1 MFRENCLVCDSKNIE
16 EIIDLGSHPFADTFI
31 PASRLSTADVIYP
44 LVCTLCMECGHVQ
57 TKCITE
63 PEARYAQTEYSYTS
77 SNSSFSRNHWDEYAK
92 EITSTLSL
100 PKSSLIVEAG
110 SNDGYLSE
118 QFIAKGHQSI
128 GVDPS
133 PYMAQLA
140 EKRNVSTIIG
150 LFGKK
155 TADEISKKYGK
166 ANLIVANNV
175 FNHSDNP
182 LEFVTAVE
190 SILAPEGYFVF
201 EQPYWLTSLKTEK
214 FDQIYH
220 EHVSY
225 FTVASAKA
233 LLTRAGLSIH
243 TAQVVN
249 YHGGSLRIIA
259 QKSSNIRKESLET
272 LKMIAEEKE
281 YGTFN
286 LDTYER
292 FMKKIL
298 HQRNVFLERVYKLK
312 QSGKSIIAVGA
323 AAKGNT
329 FLNFYR
335 LDKTLIDYVTDSSP
349 HKIGKYTPA
358 TRIPIL
364 GDQVFGN
371 YSEVYALLLS
381 WNLKD
386 QLLPILSKINQNII
400 FISPEEYN
408 K

>member
-1 MFRENCLVCDSKNIE
+1 MLREQCLVCDSKNIE

-31 PASRLSTADVIYP
+31 PLSKLSNADLIYP
-44 LVCTLCMECGHVQ
+44 LVCTLCIECGHVQ
-57 TKCITE
+57 TKCVTD
-63 PEARYAQTEYSYTS
+63 PEARYSQNEYSYTS

-92 EITSTLSL
+92 EMISKLNLPTKSL
-100 PKSSLIVEAG
+100 VVEAG

-118 QFIAKGHQSI
+118 QFIAKGHKSI

-133 PYMAQLA
+133 PYMAELA
-140 EKRNVSTIIG
+140 QKRNVSTIIG

-155 TADEISKKYGK
+155 TAQEIYNNHGR
-166 ANLIVANNV
+166 ANLVIANNV

-182 LEFVTAVE
+182 VEFVTAVA
-190 SILAPEGYFVF
+190 SILAPGGYFVF
-201 EQPYWLTSLKTEK
+201 EQPYWLTSLKTGK

-225 FTVASAKA
+225 FTVTSAKA
-233 LLTRAGLSIH
+233 LLARAGLSIH
-243 TAQVVN
+243 TAQIVN

-259 QKSSNIRKESLET
+259 QKSEDIVDESLESAH
-272 LKMIAEEKE
+272 MMSEEKI

-286 LDTYER
+286 LDTYKI
-292 FMKKIL
+292 FMKKII
-298 HQRNVFLERVYKLK
+298 HQRNIFLERIYKLK
-312 QSGKSIIAVGA
+312 QQGNSIIAVGA

-335 LDKTLIDYVTDSSP
+335 LDKTVLDYDTDSSP
-349 HKIGKYTPA
+349 HKIGKYTPV
-358 TRIPIL
+358 TRIPII

-371 YSEVYALLLS
+371 YSEVYALILS

-386 QLLPILSKINQNII
+386 QLLPILSKINSRIK
-400 FISPEEYN
+400 FISPEEPQ
-408 K
+408 

>member
-1 MFRENCLVCDSKNIE
+1 MFRDSCLVCDSKNIKD
-16 EIIDLGSHPFADTFI
+16 IIDLGSHPFADTFI
-31 PASRLSTADVIYP
+31 PSLKTSLADVIYP
-44 LVCTLCMECGHVQ
+44 LVCTLCRECGHVQ

-63 PEARYAQTEYSYTS
+63 PEARYAHTEYSYTS
-77 SNSSFSRNHWDEYAK
+77 SNSSFARSHWDEYAK
-92 EITSTLSL
+92 EIASAINL
-100 PKSSLIVEAG
+100 PTGSLIIEAG

-118 QFIAKGHQSI
+118 QFIAKGHRAI

-140 EKRNVSTIIG
+140 EKRNVSTIVG

-155 TADEISKKYGK
+155 TTDEIYKKYGK
-166 ANLIVANNV
+166 ANLVIANNV

-182 LEFVTAVE
+182 IEFVTAVAN
-190 SILAPEGYFVF
+190 ILVPEGYFVF

-225 FTVASAKA
+225 FTVASAKV
-233 LLTRAGLSIH
+233 LLARAGLSIRNV
-243 TAQVVN
+243 QIVN

-259 QKSSNIRKESLET
+259 QKSSDMQKESLEA
-272 LKMIAEEKE
+272 LKMITEERE
-281 YGTFN
+281 YGTFDP
-286 LDTYER
+286 DTYEI

-298 HQRNVFLERVYKLK
+298 HQRNIFLERIYKLK
-312 QSGKSIIAVGA
+312 QQGKVIIAVGA

-335 LDKTLIDYVTDSSP
+335 LDKTIIDYVTDSSP

-358 TRIPIL
+358 TRIPII
-364 GDQVFGN
+364 GDNIFRN

-381 WNLKD
+381 WNLKE
-386 QLLPILSKINQNII
+386 QLLPILSKINPLIT
-400 FISPEEYN
+400 FISPEEPRN
-408 K
+408 